1 MLANI
6 KPRHYMTNVVFDRL
20 TPTQAETRTYLFLTW
35 QKTGDPAPVPQGA
48 STYRDTIVRQD
59 GRWLFKERRGT
70 RD

>member
-1 MLANI
+1 
-6 KPRHYMTNVVFDRL
+6 MTNVVFDRL